1 MLNFEPYILLVT
13 IITFLIGMV
22 LIWNVFLKRFLR
34 VLEDRAAGVKDN
46 IESAEKN
53 KTEAESLR
61 LEYQKHL
68 DEIDKK
74 VQRAIKDATKEGI
87 ELKNEI
93 ILKARQEA
101 KNVLDKTYE
110 KIDLEKEKMLKE
122 LKTEVVNMSV
132 TIAEKIIKENLS
144 HKVNDRMVDEVLAE
158 IERGGKYCRQVRSQR
173 NTLPRF
179 SRPRSNSEM
188 TVRPGYR
195 RR

>member
-158 IERGGKYCRQVRSQR
+158 IERGGK
-173 NTLPRF
+173 
-179 SRPRSNSEM
+179 
-188 TVRPGYR
+188 
-195 RR
+195 